1 MKPGTRRSIGPALTR
16 VLALTAAMLGPA
28 VVLEAMRVAFIDPL
42 PFHDPQNLVSITG
55 VSQPHGRDY
64 IDLFAEA
71 RTLQA
76 ATCLRYGR
84 VTWSRPG
91 GSRRVDVLEG
101 DHMTLSVLGLT
112 PLQGR
117 HFSRADLKSPRTALV
132 SRKFLEEELGGGP
145 SGLER
150 ALQLNGSVYQVV
162 GVAPD
167 SLARLGAFDV
177 LLPRIEGRS
186 YGLPM
191 GESPSFLSNLT
202 LARKVS
208 RVSMIEVQQEMARLQ
223 RTQEGPGLGHSMV
236 GVRGL
241 QMVLTNPALPTLATL
256 SFAALVL
263 LLLSAVTIGMLAA
276 LLAAERVQ
284 EFAIR
289 TALGATVSRLR
300 VEAVRPWL
308 QAMVPAI
315 ATSVLLSTVLSRFIR
330 SALPSLGEIPSF
342 STKAV
347 LLTVAIGLVLTTVA
361 FVCTLIPQQ
370 LALHL
375 GFAHGALSAAHRG
388 AALGRLLGMA
398 QVALSVALFCGAAV
412 ATRGLIDQSQ
422 RDLGIVS
429 GGVQVIEMDLGE
441 GRKPEAL
448 RADWNR
454 LVAAVGD
461 REANL
466 SFGSTLPWAPTSS
479 WWMTNPTDGL
489 GTMVGVTRVGAGF
502 FSTLGIQFREGADP
516 FSSGNETNDVVVSE
530 EVARLLRVR
539 TGAVVKV
546 NDDLRRVAGV
556 VNVVYDPTRGP
567 GSVWP
572 QMYLMANTGTRSE
585 ASASVFLRGSAREA
599 LAVRARIEATLPHAS
614 ISPPSPLAGLLSS
627 RLQRQRLG
635 TQVLAGYAITAALL
649 VIFGLSALM
658 RRRVA
663 QRMSEVGVRLVLGAS
678 RSQIDKAM
686 LSAVTAPAL
695 LGTVLG
701 VLLGFRLSET
711 VASVMPWAKPLDPS
725 VYALSA
731 LGGLLVVLIS
741 AWPALRLA
749 SRARP
754 ADLLRHT
761 T

>member
-1 MKPGTRRSIGPALTR
+1 MKPGARSSIGPALTR

-42 PFHDPQNLVSITG
+42 PFHDPQNLVSIGG
-55 VSQPHGRDY
+55 VSQPRGRDY

-76 ATCLRYGR
+76 ATSLRYGR

-91 GSRRVDVLEG
+91 GSRRIDVLEG
-101 DHMTLSVLGLT
+101 DHMTLRVLGLT

-117 HFSRADLKSPRTALV
+117 DFSRADLKSPRTALV

-150 ALQLNGSVYQVV
+150 ALQLNGSIYQVV

-167 SLARLGAFDV
+167 SLARLGTFDV

-191 GESPSFLSNLT
+191 GETPSFLRSLT

-223 RTQEGPGLGHSMV
+223 RSQEGPGFGHSMV

-241 QMVLTNPALPTLATL
+241 QVVLTNPALPTLATL

-276 LLAAERVQ
+276 MLAAERVQ

-300 VEAVRPWL
+300 AEAVRPWL

-342 STKAV
+342 STESV

-370 LALHL
+370 IALHL
-375 GFAHGALSAAHRG
+375 GFANGALSPAHRV
-388 AALGRLLGMA
+388 AALGRLLGMV

-479 WWMTNPTDGL
+479 WWMTNPADGL
-489 GTMVGVTRVGAGF
+489 GAMVGVTRVGAGF

-539 TGAVVKV
+539 TGALVEV
-546 NDDLRRVAGV
+546 NDDMRRVAGV
-556 VNVVYDPTRGP
+556 VKVVYDPTRGP

-599 LAVRARIEATLPHAS
+599 LAIRARIEATLPHAS

-663 QRMSEVGVRLVLGAS
+663 QRMSEVGVRLALGAS

-695 LGTVLG
+695 FGTVLG

-711 VASVMPWAKPLDPS
+711 VASLMPWAKPLDPL

-754 ADLLRHT
+754 ADLLRQT